1 MVYPNVIFNIGFLLY
16 IYIENFIKYDHMT
29 IYKKDIPIAHLKAIE
44 TLLLTDKEKHD
55 KVMRIFPKSAHL
67 FEAVDVDES
76 TGYYFRLSPSD
87 SIDKFKV
94 SRKPAN
100 EKTVNGVTTT
110 VALTSLQEFYR
121 AWIKLLEQFKSVK
134 YITDTVDPIV
144 QAYEEELAEYFI
156 LEDDADIKPLKLL
169 QQQNLYKLVDTKIES
184 IEILIETAS
193 EPDQS
198 ELETLLNDWKALKN
212 SISKE
217 PKKTVIN
224 LFIKAVSKGM
234 KFSYDLFKDI
244 VTDIASDTIKKTLG
258 LNP

>member
-1 MVYPNVIFNIGFLLY
+1 
-16 IYIENFIKYDHMT
+16 MT
-29 IYKKDIPIAHLKAIE
+29 TYKKDIPIAQLKAIE
-44 TLLLTDKEKHD
+44 TLLLTDKEKLD

-67 FEAVDVDES
+67 FEAVDIDES

-110 VALTSLQEFYR
+110 VGLASLQEFYR
-121 AWIKLLEQFKSVK
+121 AWIMLLEQFKSLK
-134 YITDTVDPIV
+134 YITDAEDPIV

-156 LEDDADIKPLKLL
+156 LEDDADKKPLKLL
-169 QQQNLYKLVDTKIES
+169 QQQKLYELVDKKIES
-184 IEILIETAS
+184 IELLKETAS
-193 EPDQS
+193 PTEQD
-198 ELETLLNDWKALKN
+198 ELQTLLNDWKTLKN
-212 SISKE
+212 AISKE
-217 PKKTVIN
+217 PKKVVIN
-224 LFIKAVSKGM
+224 FFIKAVSKGM